1 MNILLR
7 YINYA
12 LFVILTVTVLPACSV
27 SQTPSQKHAVK
38 EPSTSPSEYTVD
50 KPGLLK
56 PARFEVLSVEK
67 TYTKFTDTEYSK
79 SPHSTG
85 ARFTGVLRSH
95 NRVRAKHRLP
105 PLKWSDKLA
114 AYSQQWVDRLGQGS
128 RCKMRH
134 RGGTPPYGENLY
146 WSSPTVWT
154 DGDTE
159 VARET
164 NRITIREVVKA
175 WTDEERWYDY
185 NRNSCQPGRRCGH
198 YTQVVWRDTTEVG
211 CAMKVCAD
219 KSQTWV
225 CSYNPPGNY
234 KGIRPY

>member
-1 MNILLR
+1 MKTLQHPRIL
-7 YINYA
+7 INSVLLTS
-12 LFVILTVTVLPACSV
+12 LFLAACSV
-27 SQTPSQKHAVK
+27 ERKQGIEPNTIPEQAEISDDF
-38 EPSTSPSEYTVD
+38 EPSPGQSKESSGSSQSLLEKKKPPLTSEMLFSGTLD
-50 KPGLLK
+50 
-56 PARFEVLSVEK
+56 A
-67 TYTKFTDTEYSK
+67 
-79 SPHSTG
+79 
-85 ARFTGVLRSH
+85 H

-105 PLKWSDKLA
+105 SLKWSYKLA
-114 AYSQQWVDRLGQGS
+114 AYSQQWADRLGKGS

-134 RGGTPPYGENLY
+134 RRGTPPYGENLY

-154 DGDTE
+154 EGDTE

-164 NRITIREVVKA
+164 NRITIREVVKV

-219 KSQTWV
+219 QSQTWV

-234 KGIRPY
+234 IGVRPY